1 MADYW
6 KSQGR
11 KFCDFCK
18 CWIAD
23 NKPSINFHEGG
34 KKHKENVSKRLKEIH
49 KNSAKQA
56 KQNKKIQDDIKK
68 MENAAMAAYLKDV
81 ENNTRDMTADRL
93 IKEKFNR
100 TETKDTSNLNPV
112 PIATPPETQPR
123 FKGENR
129 QFSQEIDPCDP
140 ILLRNVT
147 ATSATTTTQQNR
159 PPQQRGETKP
169 QGKGKVGKGK
179 GKGKKILDDDRP
191 TKPFRKLWYEALS
204 PEGYTY
210 YWHVESN
217 ESIWEPPE
225 EGYMTFA
232 EQQEEAKEQA
242 LQEELLQQ
250 LEEEE
255 AVANVD
261 VLEEKRANAEREKL
275 KELRKINSVHTLE
288 SENGNGN
295 ENRNEKA
302 ETKGNEEE
310 TKRPYRRDCTIP
322 VKSHPYGPW
331 RTVEKTE
338 TKPVDLQLPQQKQ
351 MQLPVFEKAE
361 PPPPVQRTFKEK
373 TITQVET
380 GDSDEDAKPT
390 MFKKRKIANKN
401 VRKRLTDD

>member
-1 MADYW
+1 
-6 KSQGR
+6 
-11 KFCDFCK
+11 
-18 CWIAD
+18 
-23 NKPSINFHEGG
+23 
-34 KKHKENVSKRLKEIH
+34 
-49 KNSAKQA
+49 
-56 KQNKKIQDDIKK
+56 

-129 QFSQEIDPCDP
+129 Q
-140 ILLRNVT
+140 
-147 ATSATTTTQQNR
+147 
-159 PPQQRGETKP
+159 
-169 QGKGKVGKGK
+169 
-179 GKGKKILDDDRP
+179 KILDDDRP